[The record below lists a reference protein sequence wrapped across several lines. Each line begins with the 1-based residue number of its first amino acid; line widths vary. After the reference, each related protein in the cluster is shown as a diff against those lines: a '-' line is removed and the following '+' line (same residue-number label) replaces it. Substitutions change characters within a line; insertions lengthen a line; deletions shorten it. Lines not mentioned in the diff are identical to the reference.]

1 MRRVQD
7 ALKLV
12 LFTILDIGFRE
23 DLFSAVRE

>member
-1 MRRVQD
+1 MRRVRD

-23 DLFSAVRE
+23 HLLSAAR